1 MGFGAQRHLQR
12 LNAPPA
18 VFFLGANYRHLVTQ
32 KNPVRLAEMIF
43 VKKKILK
50 SPYLYQRK
58 IEFRVMY
65 NAIAKD

>member
-1 MGFGAQRHLQR
+1 MGFGAEQHLQR

-18 VFFLGANYRHLVTQ
+18 FFLDANYRHLATQ

-50 SPYLYQRK
+50 SPYLDERK
-58 IEFRVMY
+58 IEFRVY
-65 NAIAKD
+65 V

>member
-1 MGFGAQRHLQR
+1 
-12 LNAPPA
+12 
-18 VFFLGANYRHLVTQ
+18 LVTQ